1 MSALAALMV
10 VGNFAY
16 VLSANG
22 WLVLP
27 FQRSAAIGQQHAGGL
42 ALSSTRIPV
51 TTRTAPSQPPAP
63 APHPNLLADARMGC
77 TSGKPAVLPGVIF
90 DGTNR
95 AARATPPQ
103 EVALTF
109 DDGPTPYSSP
119 PILAYLEQ
127 THTPATF
134 LVEGQYV
141 HLWPY
146 LVQREWKDGFAI
158 GVHTWDHPDMTLLGP
173 AQRQFQLDATLKAL
187 HKTLGQNACIWFWR
201 PPYGAFNSAVV
212 QSAANSGLSTI
223 CWDVDPLDWT
233 RPGTDVIVSSVLSQV
248 HAGSIILLHDGPEL
262 REQTLAALPAILAGL
277 QAQGL
282 EPVTVP
288 KLLTDG
294 SYAGISV
301 SR

>member
-1 MSALAALMV
+1 
-10 VGNFAY
+10 
-16 VLSANG
+16 
-22 WLVLP
+22 
-27 FQRSAAIGQQHAGGL
+27 
-42 ALSSTRIPV
+42 
-51 TTRTAPSQPPAP
+51 
-63 APHPNLLADARMGC
+63 MGC
-77 TSGKPAVLPGVIF
+77 TSGRPAVLPGVIF
-90 DGTNR
+90 DGTNE
-95 AARATPPQ
+95 AARATPPR

-173 AQRQFQLDATLKAL
+173 AQRQYQLSATLKAL
-187 HKTLGQNACIWFWR
+187 HEALGQNACIWFWR

-212 QSAANSGLSTI
+212 RSAASFGLSTI
-223 CWDVDPLDWT
+223 EWDVDPLDWT
-233 RPGTDVIVSSVLSQV
+233 RPGVDMIVSSVLAQV
-248 HAGSIILLHDGPEL
+248 HAGSIILLHDGPAL
-262 REQTLAALPAILAGL
+262 REQTLAALPAILACL

-282 EPVTVP
+282 TPVTLP
-288 KLLTDG
+288 KLLMDG
-294 SYAGISV
+294 RYAGVSV
-301 SR
+301 AR